1 MHQWGTCRTGM
12 MRVDTAVGVAAP
24 SIVVE
29 RKMGVASVVAV
40 WRPPERTLEVGI
52 GAVMLLLGERMRAC
66 CCFNPANK
74 WWLLGQ
80 ILMVLVLNQLP
91 QGFSTRRW
99 GLLVMVVV
107 SFYEAS

>member
-12 MRVDTAVGVAAP
+12 MRVDAAVGVAAP

-29 RKMGVASVVAV
+29 RKMGVARVVAV
-40 WRPPERTLEVGI
+40 RRPPERTVEVGI
-52 GAVMLLLGERMRAC
+52 GAVMLLLGKGMRAC
-66 CCFNPANK
+66 CCFNPAK

-80 ILMVLVLNQLP
+80 ILMVLVFNQLP
-91 QGFSTRRW
+91 QGFSTSRW
-99 GLLVMVVV
+99 GLLMVVV

>member
-1 MHQWGTCRTGM
+1 

-29 RKMGVASVVAV
+29 RKMGVAGVVGV
-40 WRPPERTLEVGI
+40 RRPPERTMEAGI

-66 CCFNPANK
+66 CCFNPAK
-74 WWLLGQ
+74 GRMLGQ
-80 ILMVLVLNQLP
+80 ILVVLVLNQLP

-99 GLLVMVVV
+99 GLVMVVV

>member
-1 MHQWGTCRTGM
+1 

-29 RKMGVASVVAV
+29 RKMGVAGVVGV
-40 WRPPERTLEVGI
+40 RRPPERTMEAGI

-66 CCFNPANK
+66 CCFNPAK
-74 WWLLGQ
+74 GRMLGQ
-80 ILMVLVLNQLP
+80 ILVLNQLP

-99 GLLVMVVV
+99 GLVMVVV
-107 SFYEAS
+107 SFYKAS

>member
-1 MHQWGTCRTGM
+1 
-12 MRVDTAVGVAAP
+12 MRVDAAVGVAAP

-29 RKMGVASVVAV
+29 RKMGVAGGVAV
-40 WRPPERTLEVGI
+40 RRPPEVEVGI

-66 CCFNPANK
+66 CCFNPAK

-80 ILMVLVLNQLP
+80 ILVVLVLNQLP
-91 QGFSTRRW
+91 QGFSTSRW
-99 GLLVMVVV
+99 GLLMVVV

>member
-1 MHQWGTCRTGM
+1 M
-12 MRVDTAVGVAAP
+12 MRVDAAVGVAAP

-29 RKMGVASVVAV
+29 RKMGVAGGVAV
-40 WRPPERTLEVGI
+40 RRPPEVEVGI
-52 GAVMLLLGERMRAC
+52 GAVMLLLGKGMRAC
-66 CCFNPANK
+66 CCFNPAK
-74 WWLLGQ
+74 GRMLGQ

-91 QGFSTRRW
+91 QGFSTSRW

>member
-1 MHQWGTCRTGM
+1 M
-12 MRVDTAVGVAAP
+12 MRVDAAVGVAAP

-29 RKMGVASVVAV
+29 RKMGVARVVAV
-40 WRPPERTLEVGI
+40 RRSPVRTMEAGI
-52 GAVMLLLGERMRAC
+52 GALMLLLGERMRAC

-91 QGFSTRRW
+91 QGFSTSRW
-99 GLLVMVVV
+99 GLLVMVVC
-107 SFYEAS
+107 FYEAS